1 MPYLKNCLYCKQPFS
16 TFEKRRKYCSKGC
29 ANLGLSN
36 RVKRICQYCGKE
48 FEVGQSHINVGGGK
62 YCSRECYNLKQY
74 VLKRYVLESIVT
86 KICPI
91 CKKEFNVISKSK
103 QKTCSRDC
111 QYKSSS
117 LTNRKNTKKIKKICP
132 VCQKLFFVLKTNKK
146 QKCCSPECS
155 RQGRRKGKIIICE
168 TCKKEF
174 YVPRCRKDA
183 RFCSKKCSGKGL
195 SGKNNGMYGVHRYG
209 KESPNW
215 RKSKKIQRICLE
227 CGKEFT
233 TLPCYIRKGGGKYCS
248 KECAHEL
255 NRRFRHTEEAKRKI
269 SQSKIGKPRPAH
281 VIEKLLFASKQRPT
295 QPEKV
300 FDELTPSLVRYIGD
314 RTWWR
319 KLPNGQWKNPD
330 FKVTGQNKIIEV
342 FGDWWHKNDDPQE
355 LINLYKT
362 ANLDCLVIW
371 EHEIYKQPD
380 KVIEKTIDFIAN

>member
-174 YVPRCRKDA
+174 YVHPCREDA
-183 RFCSKKCSGKGL
+183 RFCSHTCSAKAH
-195 SGKNNGMYGVHRYG
+195 SGKNNPMYGTHRCG
-209 KESPNW
+209 KDAPMWGKFNRVK
-215 RKSKKIQRICLE
+215 RKCLE
-227 CGKEFT
+227 CSKEFET
-233 TLPCYIRKGGGKYCS
+233 FPSEIKKGGGKYCS
-248 KECAHEL
+248 RECS
-255 NRRFRHTEEAKRKI
+255 NKVSRRFRHTEEAKRKFHN
-269 SQSKIGKPRPAH
+269 P
-281 VIEKLLFASKQRPT
+281 KLA
-295 QPEKV
+295 
-300 FDELTPSLVRYIGD
+300 
-314 RTWWR
+314 
-319 KLPNGQWKNPD
+319 KNA
-330 FKVTGQNKIIEV
+330 
-342 FGDWWHKNDDPQE
+342 
-355 LINLYKT
+355 LLM
-362 ANLDCLVIW
+362 L
-371 EHEIYKQPD
+371 
-380 KVIEKTIDFIAN
+380 